1 MLKFPA
7 GVAAAMSVLGDFTHP
22 AEILALPTGDQV
34 HDILDSGDSKA
45 FEKCMFRWTPDWPEK
60 AK

>member
-1 MLKFPA
+1 
-7 GVAAAMSVLGDFTHP
+7 MSVLGDFTHP